1 VFERYSIA
9 SRQVIF
15 SALAEAGKVGAGFID
30 TEHILLGVLRMDPK
44 TLQLTAQPLSLHSV
58 RNYAIRWH
66 TPSEKLPSS
75 TDLPLMDLPLSQ
87 DVKLVLDKAVSL
99 ADGHSCDFVRT
110 EHLLLALTAI
120 TTSHAAAILQ
130 EAGISLGRLEEIVE
144 ALPRTEQQEGNS
156 SSLEEFRP
164 QL

>member
-1 VFERYSIA
+1 VSPRHARQGVSLFERYSTA
-9 SRQVIF
+9 SRLVIF
-15 SALAEAGKVGAGFID
+15 SARAEAGNVGSGFID
-30 TEHILLGVLRMDPK
+30 TEHILLGVLRVDPK

-66 TPSEKLPSS
+66 TPSEKLGSS
-75 TDLPLMDLPLSQ
+75 LDLPISQ
-87 DVKLVLDKAVSL
+87 DAVLVLDKAVSL
-99 ADGHSCDFVRT
+99 ADGHGCDFVRT

-130 EAGISLGRLEEIVE
+130 EAGISLGRLEEIVD

-156 SSLEEFRP
+156 S
-164 QL
+164 